1 MKPLLQPAVGIFQ
14 LWIAETKRTVNSR
27 FKLSNRN
34 REWLQEQ
41 LRHKK
46 GYLTH
51 LPLNFSVSASY
62 PLINFYKLTPN
73 TTKYHMY
80 HIMPPER

>member
-41 LRHKK
+41 LHHKK

-51 LPLNFSVSASY
+51 LP
-62 PLINFYKLTPN
+62 PKLTSISKLPFN
-73 TTKYHMY
+73 
-80 HIMPPER
+80 